1 MHGAPMNSPGIDSE
15 ASRSGVVRQIF
26 TTPWLCIALI
36 LSGLFVLGMMA
47 LAVHSEKGFL
57 AMWEKQHEL
66 ARLESG
72 TGDVEADNAK
82 LRREIWRLRND
93 LEYIEKIAREE
104 LRLVRPG
111 EVVFEFADDPR

>member
-1 MHGAPMNSPGIDSE
+1 MHGAPMTPPVMDSE
-15 ASRSGVVRQIF
+15 APRSGIVRQIF

-36 LSGLFVLGMMA
+36 LSGLFILGVMA
-47 LAVHSEKGFL
+47 LAIHNEKGFL
-57 AMWEKQHEL
+57 ALWEKQYEL
-66 ARLESG
+66 AVLRSG
-72 TGDVEADNAK
+72 IADVEAVNAE

-111 EVVFEFADDPR
+111 EVVFEFADEP

>member
-1 MHGAPMNSPGIDSE
+1 MHGAPMTSSGMDSE
-15 ASRSGVVRQIF
+15 ALRSGVIRQIF

-36 LSGLFVLGMMA
+36 LSGIFILGMMA
-47 LAVHSEKGFL
+47 LAIHNEKGFL

-66 ARLESG
+66 AVLESDIA
-72 TGDVEADNAK
+72 DVEVVNAE
-82 LRREIWRLRND
+82 LRGEIWRLLND

-111 EVVFEFADDPR
+111 EVVFEFADEP

>member
-1 MHGAPMNSPGIDSE
+1 MHGSPMNSPGMDSE

-36 LSGLFVLGMMA
+36 LSGLFVLGMMV
-47 LAVHSEKGFL
+47 LAIHSEKGLL

-72 TGDVEADNAK
+72 TAEVKAVNAK
-82 LRREIWRLRND
+82 LRREIRRLRKD
-93 LEYIEKIAREE
+93 PEYIEKIAREE
-104 LRLVRPG
+104 LRMVRPG